1 MTTTIILWV
10 IGIHLLELIGL
21 GIFLLVRRN
30 NALEKVA
37 TQQQEYINAISI
49 IIQNSDETLREMEIA
64 GAMEADDE
72 VGVFFRNLKEIQN
85 QINQFNIS
93 KN

>member
-1 MTTTIILWV
+1 MTITIILWV
-10 IGIHLLELIGL
+10 VGIHLLELIGL

-49 IIQNSDETLREMEIA
+49 VIQNSDEALREMEIA

-85 QINQFNIS
+85 QINQFNVS

>member
-85 QINQFNIS
+85 QINQFNTS

>member
-1 MTTTIILWV
+1 MTITIILWI

-21 GIFLLVRRN
+21 GIFLLMRRN
-30 NALEKVA
+30 NALEKIA
-37 TQQQEYINAISI
+37 TEQQEYINAISI
-49 IIQNSDETLREMEIA
+49 VIQDSDEALREMEIA

-85 QINQFNIS
+85 QINQFNTS

>member
-1 MTTTIILWV
+1 MTITIILWV
-10 IGIHLLELIGL
+10 VGIHLLELIGL

-85 QINQFNIS
+85 QINQFNTS